1 MARELMML
9 SQAMMAALFVCCLYQ
24 GFYTL
29 LTLVKKP
36 HYPAP
41 ACQRRYAVLI
51 CARNEQAVLPQ
62 LLESIRAQDYPGGAD
77 VYVAA
82 DNCTDATAA
91 VARAGG
97 ATCFERFDREQIGKG
112 YALDYLLHRIWA
124 LGRRYDG
131 YFVFDADNLL
141 QPDFLRQMDAA
152 FGPECPIVTGYRNS
166 KNYRGWIA
174 GGYALCFIR
183 EARYLN
189 AARMMLG
196 TSCTVTGTGFLV
208 SEQIL
213 REAGGWPWHLLCE
226 DFQFSAEQILAGRR
240 IGYCANAEFFDE
252 QPETL
257 AASIPQRMRW
267 CKGFMQVLTRY
278 GFSMARG
285 ALRGNFA
292 CADVLLCNMP
302 MILFSALSLIF
313 AAASSL
319 LAGHPAALLGTV
331 AMMAA
336 GSYLSLLGMGALACA
351 TEWKH
356 IHASAGQK
364 VLSCFTFPLYMATY
378 LPIALAACFAKV
390 GWTPVRHTVQMDLG
404 QLKARGRKTA

>member
-1 MARELMML
+1 MAREFLML

-29 LTLVKKP
+29 LTLLKKP
-36 HYPAP
+36 RYPA
-41 ACQRRYAVLI
+41 AECRRRYAVLI
-51 CARNEQAVLPQ
+51 CARNEEAVLPE
-62 LLESIRAQDYPGGAD
+62 LLKSIRAQDYPGGAD

-91 VARAGG
+91 AARAGG
-97 ATCFERFDREQIGKG
+97 AVCFERFDRSHIGKG

-141 QPDFLRQMDAA
+141 KPDFIRRMDAA
-152 FGPECPIVTGYRNS
+152 FSPACPIVTGYRNS
-166 KNYRGWIA
+166 KNYKGWIA
-174 GGYALCFIR
+174 AGYALCFIR

-213 REAGGWPWHLLCE
+213 RAAGGWPWHLLCE

-240 IGYCANAEFFDE
+240 IGYCADAEFFDE
-252 QPETL
+252 QPQTL

-267 CKGFMQVLTRY
+267 CKGFMQVVNRY
-278 GFSMARG
+278 GFAMAKN

-292 CADVLLCNMP
+292 CADILLCNMP
-302 MILFSALSLIF
+302 MILFSALSLLF
-313 AAASSL
+313 AAAASILS
-319 LAGHPAALLGTV
+319 GHPAALLSTVGT
-331 AMMAA
+331 MAL
-336 GSYLSLLGMGALACA
+336 GSYCSLLGMGALAGI

-356 IHASAGQK
+356 IHAPAGQK
-364 VLSCFTFPLYMATY
+364 IVSFFTFPLYMATY
-378 LPIALAACFAKV
+378 LPIALAACFARV
-390 GWTPVRHTVQMDLG
+390 GWTPVRHTVTVSLEQV
-404 QLKARGRKTA
+404 QARSRKTA

>member
-1 MARELMML
+1 MAREFMML

-36 HYPAP
+36 RYPA
-41 ACQRRYAVLI
+41 AECRRRYAVLI
-51 CARNEQAVLPQ
+51 CARNEQAVLPE
-62 LLESIRAQDYPGGAD
+62 LLRSIRAQDYPGGAD

-91 VARAGG
+91 VARAEG
-97 ATCFERFDREQIGKG
+97 AVCFERFDQRQVGKG
-112 YALDYLLHRIWA
+112 YALDFLLHRIWA

-141 QPDFLRQMDAA
+141 KPDFIRRMDAA
-152 FGPECPIVTGYRNS
+152 FGPDCPIVTGYRNS

-208 SEQIL
+208 SEEVL
-213 REAGGWPWHLLCE
+213 RQAGGWPWHLLCE

-240 IGYCANAEFFDE
+240 IGYCADAEFFDE
-252 QPETL
+252 QPESL

-267 CKGFMQVLTRY
+267 CKGFMQVVNRY
-278 GFSMARG
+278 GFAMARA

-292 CADVLLCNMP
+292 CADILLCNMP
-302 MILFSALSLIF
+302 MILCSALSLLF
-313 AAASSL
+313 AAAASILS
-319 LAGHPAALLGTV
+319 GHPAAILSTVGT
-331 AMMAA
+331 MAA
-336 GSYLSLLGMGALACA
+336 GSYCSLLAMGTLAGI

-364 VLSCFTFPLYMATY
+364 IASFFTFPLYMATY

-390 GWTPVRHTVQMDLG
+390 GWTPVRHTVTVNLEQV
-404 QLKARGRKTA
+404 QARSRKTA

>member
-1 MARELMML
+1 MAREFLML

-29 LTLVKKP
+29 LTLFKRP
-36 HYPAP
+36 RYPAP
-41 ACQRRYAVLI
+41 ACKRRYAVLI
-51 CARNEQAVLPQ
+51 CARNEEAVLPE
-62 LLESIRAQDYPGGAD
+62 LLGSIRAQDYPGGVD

-91 VARAGG
+91 AARAGG
-97 ATCFERFDREQIGKG
+97 AVCFERFDREHIGKG
-112 YALDYLLHRIWA
+112 YALDFLLHRIWA

-141 QPDFLRQMDAA
+141 AADFIRQMDAA
-152 FGPECPIVTGYRNS
+152 FSPACPVVTGYRNS
-166 KNYRGWIA
+166 KNYKGWIA
-174 GGYALCFIR
+174 SGYALCFIR

-208 SEQIL
+208 SEEIL

-252 QPETL
+252 QPQTL

-267 CKGFMQVLTRY
+267 CKGFMQVVNRY
-278 GFSMARG
+278 GFAMAKS

-292 CADVLLCNMP
+292 CADILLCNMP
-302 MILFSALSLIF
+302 MILFSALSLLF
-313 AAASSL
+313 AAAASL
-319 LAGHPAALLGTV
+319 LSGHPAALLGTV
-331 AMMAA
+331 AGMAA
-336 GSYLSLLGMGALACA
+336 GSYCSLLGMGVLAGI

-356 IHASAGQK
+356 IHAPAAQK
-364 VLSCFTFPLYMATY
+364 ITSFFTFPLYMATY

-390 GWTPVRHTVQMDLG
+390 GWTPVRHTVTVSLEQVQG
-404 QLKARGRKTA
+404 RSRKTA